1 MDPINKYN
9 GDSKKVS
16 SQTWSINESANEGK
30 DDYQPDPKKEELFE
44 ELSRRYERQK
54 QNREKDI
61 VNLELTPELEQ
72 AGIVEHFDFYSKTN
86 AIHILLNHQYTGKSI
101 VFSVDKKDW
110 NKTHSIFEKQLKQ
123 KGVSKDHILQL
134 ADVLDNNYNTILSL
148 GNGRGPNP
156 QSKESGNGEQQQQE
170 REKDNGKKHKRRYAT
185 YKYSAKGADV
195 LHEAILA
202 AGQAAFIIYDKDQHK
217 IKAVQYMEEATR
229 MLKPPNS
236 EEYPYEPYEFA
247 NVDELQLYMDRAAN
261 ESIDSLYQKTKS
273 IVRKYNDQDE
283 HKLTLLAA
291 DIIWSYFQDKFS
303 TTLLQS

>member
-1 MDPINKYN
+1 MTEEYFDDIENLINKVN
-9 GDSKKVS
+9 
-16 SQTWSINESANEGK
+16 NNNN
-30 DDYQPDPKKEELFE
+30 DDNDDDDDRLQAEAEAETYIETKNQHQYQHQLQIE
-44 ELSRRYERQK
+44 
-54 QNREKDI
+54 
-61 VNLELTPELEQ
+61 LELTPELKQ
-72 AGIVEHFDFYSKTN
+72 AGIVERFDFYAGTN
-86 AIHILLNHQYTGKSI
+86 AIHILLNHHYIRKSI

-156 QSKESGNGEQQQQE
+156 QSRESGNGEQQQQE
-170 REKDNGKKHKRRYAT
+170 QEKDNGKKHKRRYAT